1 MENYTPNSHKY
12 KEEQKK
18 AQAAER
24 QSYDK
29 IVKRPARLKKK
40 NALTSAIISEDL
52 NNVKQYVFG
61 DILIPTIKN
70 TIVDIITDSISM
82 LILGESRG
90 RRKGSRAD
98 SVSYTKYYDSGR
110 SSRPSTNTR
119 SGYSYTEVEVD
130 TRGEADDVLARMD
143 EIIDQYGMV
152 SVLDMYDLVGI
163 TGNYTDN
170 KYGWTNIRNAEVIRG
185 RDGYVIKMPKA
196 LPLK

>member
-1 MENYTPNSHKY
+1 MDELKPNSNKPAQP
-12 KEEQKK
+12 ERKK
-18 AQAAER
+18 VETV
-24 QSYDK
+24 
-29 IVKRPARLKKK
+29 VKRPARLKKK
-40 NALTSAIISEDL
+40 NGLADVFISEDIS
-52 NNVKQYVFG
+52 NVKNYVFG

-90 RRKGSRAD
+90 RKKGSRSD
-98 SVSYTKYYDSGR
+98 SISYTKYYDRGR
-110 SSRPSTNTR
+110 STRTDSINTR
-119 SGYSYTEVEVD
+119 NGYSYTEVEVD
-130 TRGEADDVLARMD
+130 TRDEADEVLARMD

-152 SVLDMYDLVGI
+152 SVLDMYDLVGV